1 MRKALIFRLR
11 SSGIAVAGLC
21 VAALMA
27 VSVAAPASA
36 TTARVGTQRQ
46 AAQESRSAD
55 LRAQGKAPGASPAY
69 SQDLSFDI
77 ACASW
82 KGELAWGGNGNPII
96 PAYIDVS
103 GRLKSP
109 CSDGHA
115 QLHIHYDTIDNPQNI
130 RIIQIGP
137 ERTERTP
144 WDTKDTINTFKDIYL
159 WICSW
164 RGTVHHEKDYS
175 CSHHKGPGA

>member
-1 MRKALIFRLR
+1 MRKAVISRLR

-36 TTARVGTQRQ
+36 VTAPVGAQRQ

-55 LRAQGKAPGASPAY
+55 LGARGTAPSAAPAD
-69 SQDLSFDI
+69 SQDLSFHID
-77 ACASW
+77 CASW

-103 GRLKSP
+103 GLLRSP
-109 CSDGHA
+109 CDDGHA
-115 QLHIHYDTIDNPQNI
+115 QLHIHYDTIDNPKNE
-130 RIIQIGP
+130 IIKKIGP
-137 ERTERTP
+137 ESVHRTP
-144 WDTKDTINTFKDIYL
+144 WDTKDEINTFKDIYM

-164 RGTVHHEKDYS
+164 RGTVGHEKDYS
-175 CSHHKGPGA
+175 CSHRKGPGA

>member
-1 MRKALIFRLR
+1 MRKAVISRLR

-36 TTARVGTQRQ
+36 VTARVGAQRQ
-46 AAQESRSAD
+46 AAQESRSA
-55 LRAQGKAPGASPAY
+55 APSAAPRE

-103 GRLKSP
+103 GLLKSP

-115 QLHIHYDTIDNPQNI
+115 QLHIHYDTIDNPKNI
-130 RIIQIGP
+130 EIKAIGP
-137 ERTERTP
+137 DSVHRTP
-144 WDTKDTINTFKDIYL
+144 WDTKDSINTFKDIYL